1 MSLKFFY
8 AVSPKSYQKWIIRHI
23 DYCNFEISPL
33 NLIGFIFLFG
43 VGIGFAVSFIPF
55 LAGWISIE
63 WMFALWAAGFLA
75 SNLIMHASII
85 MIADGRANFV
95 EMILPDALQIISAN
109 LRSGLTADK
118 AILTSARPEF
128 GPLEVE
134 LRKVAKDT
142 LSGKSFEEAMRGMTK
157 KIKSRVLEKTVNLL
171 VEGLSK
177 GGSLTTLLDSVADD
191 VRQIKLLRE
200 EIKSFVMMYG
210 IFIFFAAAIGA
221 PMLYAV
227 STYMVETIST
237 IGGQVDTEELLKS
250 STASFIKIGSQ
261 KINITGEF
269 LMQYS
274 ALAILITSIFGGLLI
289 GLVQEGSEKAGFK
302 IIPMLMGVSFG
313 VFFLLSYM
321 LRNIFG
327 ASFFG

>member
-8 AVSPKSYQKWIIRHI
+8 AMSPKSYQKWIIKHI

-33 NLIGFIFLFG
+33 NLIGFIVLFS
-43 VGIGFAVSFIPF
+43 VGIGFAVGFIPY
-55 LAGWISIE
+55 LAGWISVE
-63 WMFALWAAGFLA
+63 WMFAFWAMGFLA
-75 SNLIMHASII
+75 TELIMHAII
-85 MIADGRANFV
+85 ILIADGRGNFV
-95 EMILPDALQIISAN
+95 ETILPDALQIISAN
-109 LRSGLTADK
+109 LRSGLTPDK

-134 LRKVAKDT
+134 LRKIAKDT
-142 LSGKSFEEAMRGMTK
+142 LSGKSFDEAMRGMTK

-171 VEGLSK
+171 LEGLAK
-177 GGSLTTLLDSVADD
+177 GGSLTNLLDSVADD
-191 VRQIKLLRE
+191 VRQIRLLRG

-221 PMLYAV
+221 PMLYAI

-237 IGGQVDTEELLKS
+237 IGGQVNTEDLLRS
-250 STASFIKIGSQ
+250 STAAF
-261 KINITGEF
+261 INIGTQKLNISGEF

-274 ALAILITSIFGGLLI
+274 ALAILITSVFGGLLI

-302 IIPMLMGVSFG
+302 TIPLLLGVSFG

-327 ASFFG
+327 SSFFG